1 MTKRILLAGILG
13 GLVLFVWEFVAHMML
28 PLGEA
33 GMKGLTN
40 ETAVIAALKEQVK
53 EDGLYFFPAGGWS
66 SDMTADQKRQAME
79 KAQAMMANGPG
90 GLLLI
95 HPNGMV
101 GMTGGQLGTQCAG
114 DIASMLLAAFVVA
127 QVGAAAFGSRF
138 LIAMLLS
145 LLPAFRSHIP
155 LWNWYAFPG
164 TYTAAQITIDVVG
177 FAAGGAIVAKMVQS
191 RSRTMA
197 AAA

>member
-33 GMKGLTN
+33 GIKGLTN

-95 HPNGMV
+95 HISNRHIDLAPVLGSLARA
-101 GMTGGQLGTQCAG
+101 GQL
-114 DIASMLLAAFVVA
+114 
-127 QVGAAAFGSRF
+127 AAALRHDNPVDRTVFTPSNWVVMARHPAT
-138 LIAMLLS
+138 LDKLRALAPQAPWQPLPTSAARPWTDDHASVLPQVRWSS
-145 LLPAFRSHIP
+145 LVNH
-155 LWNWYAFPG
+155 
-164 TYTAAQITIDVVG
+164 
-177 FAAGGAIVAKMVQS
+177 
-191 RSRTMA
+191 
-197 AAA
+197 